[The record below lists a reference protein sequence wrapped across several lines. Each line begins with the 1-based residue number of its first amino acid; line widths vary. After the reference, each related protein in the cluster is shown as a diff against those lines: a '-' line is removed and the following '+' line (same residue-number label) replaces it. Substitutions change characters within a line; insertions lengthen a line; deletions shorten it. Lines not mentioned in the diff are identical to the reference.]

1 MTCSS
6 FQRIRK
12 KIGNRMWVERFVS
25 VKFFI
30 SYSKKTNSFIPT
42 LKPNR
47 ILSRFLTKTS
57 TEKFG
62 SKVVYLNRILT
73 FNPKSRRQHLVLPA
87 HQYKIRETCITYVG
101 SKLWNSLPPNIR
113 DINLSVQC
121 FLCKINV
128 WLLQC
133 RNSDYTT

>member
-25 VKFFI
+25 VRFFK
-30 SYSKKTNSFIPT
+30 SYSKKTKSFILT

-57 TEKFG
+57 TEKIVIQMNEKNHFP
-62 SKVVYLNRILT
+62 
-73 FNPKSRRQHLVLPA
+73 PK
-87 HQYKIRETCITYVG
+87 
-101 SKLWNSLPPNIR
+101 
-113 DINLSVQC
+113 
-121 FLCKINV
+121 
-128 WLLQC
+128 LLKNNDSYGKKKATKKSQVF
-133 RNSDYTT
+133 